1 MVRTNSAFF
10 VEIAKNLSF
19 LFADNIRS
27 FIFGM
32 IESMPR
38 SRPVIIAAYRMPERY
53 TSLFG
58 RILGAILRRMEC
70 EKVIIKETKKLRI

>member
-1 MVRTNSAFF
+1 MLFLLKSQ
-10 VEIAKNLSF
+10 KNPIF
-19 LFADNIRS
+19 LFADNIHS